1 MRTIF
6 KTVASLLAVGFLPI
20 CAQAQRKVI
29 IEDDEPNSV
38 MFISRDK
45 AGDEIIKIMDDPQT
59 RRFQDPKAPR
69 FLLTDQKGKFALGI
83 GGYVKL
89 TSEYDFGGIVDNV
102 DFYPALIPNK
112 HSGDYARNQFQMDPT
127 TSTIF
132 LKLVGKTNRL
142 GNFVVYTSG
151 DFRGDG
157 KTFRLTN
164 AYASFLGFT
173 AGYGWGSFMDLAA
186 APPTIDFAGPGG
198 MAIYRSAQLRYEH
211 SLPGNLKFGVG
222 IEVPDVDGTTN
233 QYTSIGTQRAPTIPA
248 YLQYG
253 WNSSSHVRAGAI
265 VRSMTY
271 SDLVSEQAK
280 SKVGWGF
287 QGSTTF
293 TVAKNLTVYGQ
304 MTYGRGIGS
313 YMNDLSNL
321 NVDLVP
327 DPDEEG
333 KMQVLPML
341 GWYAGLQYNF
351 TPNLFISSSYSQS
364 RLYSEKGYPSDE
376 PDMFRTGRYFVA
388 NIFYNVTKNMQ
399 VGAEYLRGYRKDFG
413 GESNHANRVNVS
425 VQYNF

>member
-1 MRTIF
+1 MRAFF
-6 KTVASLLAVGFLPI
+6 KTTALLLAVGLLPI
-20 CAQAQRKVI
+20 SAQAQRKVI
-29 IEDDEPNSV
+29 IEDDEPNSI

-45 AGDEIIKIMDDPQT
+45 AGDEIIGIINQT
-59 RRFQDPKAPR
+59 QSPRFQDPRAPR

-89 TSEYDFGGIVDNV
+89 TTEYDFGGIVDNV

-112 HSGDYARNQFQMDPT
+112 HSGDYSRNQFQMDPT
-127 TSTIF
+127 TSTLFI
-132 LKLVGKTNRL
+132 KLVGKTSRL

-151 DFRGDG
+151 DFRGSG

-186 APPTIDFAGPGG
+186 MPPTVDFAGPGG
-198 MAIYRSAQLRYEH
+198 MSIYRAAQVRYEH
-211 SLPGNLKFGVG
+211 SLPGNMKFGVG
-222 IEVPDVDGTTN
+222 IEMPDVDGTTN
-233 QYTSIGTQRAPTIPA
+233 QFTSISTQRMPDIPT
-248 YLQYG
+248 YLQYS
-253 WNSSSHVRAGAI
+253 WNSTSHVRAGAI

-271 SDLVSEQAK
+271 SDLVAEQAK
-280 SKVGWGF
+280 SKVGWGV
-287 QGSTTF
+287 QGSTNF

-304 MTYGRGIGS
+304 FTYGRGIGG
-313 YMNDLSNL
+313 YMNDLSNI

-327 DPDEEG
+327 DPEQEG

-351 TPNLFISSSYSQS
+351 TPNFFVSSSYSLS
-364 RLYSEKGYPSDE
+364 RLYSEDGYPSGE
-376 PDMFRTGRYFVA
+376 SDMFRTGKYFVA
-388 NIFYNVTKNMQ
+388 NAFWNATKNMQ
-399 VGAEYLRGYRKDFG
+399 VGAEYLRGWRKDFG
-413 GESNHANRVNVS
+413 GESNHANRVNLS